1 MAACSHGQRARPDP
15 HYVVGAPWQADGRW
29 FYPREEFSWQGTGV
43 AVRQTGKDGELTAD
57 GEVRDSTTMTG
68 SHQSLQ
74 LPSVVRVIN
83 LENGREVTIR
93 LNDRGPAEA
102 GRMIALSARAAD
114 LLAMGRGPAQVRVVE
129 DEAASRQ
136 LAETLPGGPM
146 LQISA
151 APLERVTQTDLGGA
165 QGVSVVGTDS
175 GPPPADGAPR
185 AAPVLPDLPAV
196 VRQGQPGPG
205 TFWVETMDFTSRYA
219 AMVQAARQGGVLR
232 PAMVGQ
238 GMLWAVRFG
247 PFVTIQEADA
257 ALKRALATGLTGSH
271 LVVE

>member
-1 MAACSHGQRARPDP
+1 M
-15 HYVVGAPWQADGRW
+15 VGAPWQADGRW

-43 AVRQTGKDGELTAD
+43 AVRQTGRDGELTTD
-57 GEVRDSTTMTG
+57 GEVRDSATMTG

-74 LPSVVRVIN
+74 LPAVVTVIN

-93 LNDRGPAEA
+93 VNDRGPAMA
-102 GRMIALSARAAD
+102 GRMIGLSSRAAD
-114 LLAMGRGPAQVRVVE
+114 LLGMGKGPAQVRVVE

-136 LAETLPGGPM
+136 LAETLPGGPT
-146 LQISA
+146 LQISS

-165 QGVSVVGTDS
+165 QGTSVVGAENSAVAAGTPH
-175 GPPPADGAPR
+175 GPT
-185 AAPVLPDLPAV
+185 VLPDLPV
-196 VRQGQPGPG
+196 TVRQGQPGPG
-205 TFWVETMDFTSRYA
+205 MFWVETMDFTSRYA

-232 PAMVGQ
+232 PAMTGSGQ
-238 GMLWAVRFG
+238 GTLWAVRYG

-257 ALKRALATGLTGSH
+257 ALKRALASGLTGSH